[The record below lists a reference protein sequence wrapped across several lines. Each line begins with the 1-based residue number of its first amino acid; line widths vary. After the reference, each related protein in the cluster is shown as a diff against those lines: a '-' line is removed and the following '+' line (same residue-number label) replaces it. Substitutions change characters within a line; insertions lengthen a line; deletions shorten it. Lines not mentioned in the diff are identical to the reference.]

1 MARNDV
7 NDRLV
12 IGRLSARARD
22 HLFCQSME
30 TALPRARRRKDFAVV
45 VWVKKTDAFEELKS
59 ELASIAGSGPE
70 ESTEYEGMID
80 FHWRFDSHGEA
91 KRLANSL
98 REIARKPETSSCGC
112 RATTTPRRPLL

>member
-1 MARNDV
+1 
-7 NDRLV
+7 
-12 IGRLSARARD
+12 
-22 HLFCQSME
+22 ME
-30 TALPRARRRKDFAVV
+30 TALPRTRNKKDFAVV

-59 ELASIAGSGPE
+59 ELVSIAGSGPE

-98 REIARKPETSSCGC
+98 REIARKPEIVVLRLSSYDEST
-112 RATTTPRRPLL
+112 ASTTLKDTRHVPH